1 MKNVIRSSAVN
12 IFRWR
17 KKNCRNK
24 KKIISRRQ
32 HFCFYSHCVKDT
44 YFGFIYFPALCVCS
58 CFVPFPFFLSL
69 FFRSFWLLLINCYFY
84 DIMGNVNAAET
95 SLLSMCSHHVFH
107 GLQWNSYQFEILWHF
122 EYEIANHVT
131 ILCEFEW

>member
-1 MKNVIRSSAVN
+1 MLVFCAV
-12 IFRWR
+12 
-17 KKNCRNK
+17 
-24 KKIISRRQ
+24 S
-32 HFCFYSHCVKDT
+32 V
-44 YFGFIYFPALCVCS
+44 
-58 CFVPFPFFLSL
+58 FLSL

-122 EYEIANHVT
+122 EYEIANQCHYSLWIWMIDIFAGYNENAKRNVCFGCHYHCT
-131 ILCEFEW
+131 CSCTWKPFEYLFHEVVKSGSVGAFI